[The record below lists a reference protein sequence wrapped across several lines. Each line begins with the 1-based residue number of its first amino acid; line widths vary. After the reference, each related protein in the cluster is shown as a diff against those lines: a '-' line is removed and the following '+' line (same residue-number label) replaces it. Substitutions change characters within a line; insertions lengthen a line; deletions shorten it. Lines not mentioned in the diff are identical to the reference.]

1 MVKKEDK
8 ILFLIYLILFLLFIY
23 ISNFNINIIIFGT
36 IYLFLLSFILKNSK
50 NTSLIYK
57 LTFLYIPIGI
67 FGIYTNLPLPFPFP
81 SIFTYVVNYW
91 IFYFIAFSLGYY
103 LFENNF
109 YISKKSL
116 IFYIISIILYIILFF
131 FELIYNSVTTD
142 LDVSVGNIIILFLIF
157 VSLYL
162 YIFKIIYSSLFII
175 FAIFLFLVAY
185 FNSNEILI
193 VKTKIYEKISKIY
206 KYKKYIFLLIFLIII
221 LQIIIAINKLLLY
234 NGLII
239 ESSTGKYIIYE
250 YESLIFLSIYEFIIY
265 FLVYRNLR
273 YNNYTSYFLL
283 FTMVLIIFFGELYLS
298 NVDFTSAALHTRYLI
313 AMLFFFMGIHHKIYK
328 NSKRVITK
336 ALGIS
341 IGILILLQN
350 ITGEFLESVLFGG
363 PSSIHLVSIPNILIA
378 LGIIHGL
385 VTPILILTFIY
396 LHIKLK
402 I

>member
-36 IYLFLLSFILKNSK
+36 IYLFLLSFILKNLK

-57 LTFLYIPIGI
+57 LTFLYIPIEI
-67 FGIYTNLPLPFPFP
+67 FGTFNNLNLPLPIPLFGL
-81 SIFTYVVNYW
+81 IVNYW
-91 IFYFIAFSLGYY
+91 MFYFIAFSMGYY

-116 IFYIISIILYIILFF
+116 IFYIISIILFIIQFF
-131 FELIYNSVTTD
+131 LELIYNSATTD
-142 LDVSVGNIIILFLIF
+142 LDVAIGHTIILFLNF
-157 VSLYL
+157 TYLYP
-162 YIFKIIYSSLFII
+162 YIFKILYSSLFII
-175 FAIFLFLVAY
+175 FAISLFLVIY

-193 VKTKIYEKISKIY
+193 TKTKIFEKLSEIY
-206 KYKKYIFLLIFLIII
+206 KYKKHIFLLIFIIII
-221 LQIIIAINKLLLY
+221 LQIIIAIYKLSLY

-273 YNNYTSYFLL
+273 YNIFIDYFLL
-283 FTMVLIIFFGELYLS
+283 FTIVLIIFFGELYLS
-298 NVDFTSAALHTRYLI
+298 NVDFTSVALHTRYLI
-313 AMLFFFMGIHHKIYK
+313 AMLFFFMGIHYKLHKS
-328 NSKRVITK
+328 SKKAITK
-336 ALGIS
+336 AIGIT
-341 IGILILLQN
+341 IGILALIQN
-350 ITGEFLESVLFGG
+350 ITGELLEFALFGG
-363 PSSIHLVSIPNILIA
+363 PLLSILFIPNILIA

-385 VTPILILTFIY
+385 VTPILILTFIF
-396 LHIKLK
+396 LHVKLK

>member
-8 ILFLIYLILFLLFIY
+8 ILFLIYLILFLFFIFN
-23 ISNFNINIIIFGT
+23 SNFNINIIIFGT

-67 FGIYTNLPLPFPFP
+67 FGTFNNLNLPLPIPLFDF
-81 SIFTYVVNYW
+81 IVNYW

-103 LFENNF
+103 LFENNL
-109 YISKKSL
+109 YISKKSSIL
-116 IFYIISIILYIILFF
+116 YIISIILYIILFF
-131 FELIYNSVTTD
+131 FELIYNSATTD
-142 LDVSVGNIIILFLIF
+142 LEAVGGYMVGLFITF
-157 VSLYL
+157 LYL
-162 YIFKIIYSSLFII
+162 HPHIFKILYSSLFII
-175 FAIFLFLVAY
+175 FAMFLFLVAY

-193 VKTKIYEKISKIY
+193 IRTKIFKRISEIY

-221 LQIIIAINKLLLY
+221 LQIIIAIYKLSFY
-234 NGLII
+234 NTLVI
-239 ESSTGKYIIYE
+239 ESLVGNYYIYA

-273 YNNYTSYFLL
+273 YNIPTNYFLL

-298 NVDFTSAALHTRYLI
+298 NVDFTSVALHTRYLI
-313 AMLFFFMGIHHKIYK
+313 AMLFFFMGVHYK
-328 NSKRVITK
+328 LYRNSKKAITK
-336 ALGIS
+336 AIGIT
-341 IGILILLQN
+341 IGILVLIQN
-350 ITGEFLESVLFGG
+350 ITGELLEAALFGG
-363 PSSIHLVSIPNILIA
+363 PLLSILSIPNILMA